1 MRSSTRRFWT
11 GIAFLS
17 PNILGVITFTIFPVV
32 FSLTMAFT
40 NWDLT
45 QHNRFKP
52 DAEVEFVGLDN
63 FRDMATE
70 DDAVS
75 TDSRFFRFL
84 GNTLFLMMGI
94 PVSVAGSLAAAML
107 LSRDLRA
114 GGGRRYAYLLAS
126 LGLIASCAIL
136 AALGL
141 GVSAMTLLVVGVA
154 AGILVG
160 GAALGQTFYRTLF
173 YTPHF
178 VAGVATFIL
187 WKKLYSKET
196 GPVNQA
202 LEPVLGGVSSAVQ
215 AAPHG
220 SMDAL
225 QGASFVLAALLLA
238 WGLGRLRVMWIDGEL
253 GAAAAVLPAA
263 LLALPVIVAATWSPT
278 ADRAI
283 WCFACLGAAAAY
295 QVVRLHRSGER
306 FPAPTTAGFGTAL
319 VVASLAMVGQLILLG
334 LGATARA
341 LPGMSA
347 DGLEAPGWLNNYHFA
362 KPALMVMA
370 FWAAI
375 GSNNMLL
382 YIAALTNVP
391 GELYEAADID
401 GARPFD
407 RFWHVTWPQLAPTTF
422 FIVVMATIH
431 GLQGGFE
438 MARVMTEGGP
448 AGATTTLSY
457 FVYQEG
463 FETGRLGFASAV
475 AWALFVLVFAVTL
488 FNWKFGGGYAEN

>member
-1 MRSSTRRFWT
+1 MLT
-11 GIAFLS
+11 GLAFLA
-17 PNILGVITFTIFPVV
+17 PNIVGVLTFTVFPVV

-52 DAEVEFVGLDN
+52 DASIEFVGTDN
-63 FRDMATE
+63 FEEMATAGE
-70 DDAVS
+70 S
-75 TDSRFFRFL
+75 FSLDSKFFRFL

-94 PVSVAGSLAAAML
+94 PVSVAGSLFAAML

-114 GGGRRYAYLLAS
+114 GGGRRYLWLLAGAGLVAGCAVMAV
-126 LGLIASCAIL
+126 LGMGG
-136 AALGL
+136 AAM
-141 GVSAMTLLVVGVA
+141 VLLLTGVA
-154 AGILVG
+154 GGILVG
-160 GAALGQTFYRTLF
+160 GVTLGQTFYRTLF

-196 GPVNQA
+196 GPINQA
-202 LEPVLGGVSSAVQ
+202 LDPALGALASAVNT
-215 AAPHG
+215 APAPVVG
-220 SMDAL
+220 AL
-225 QGASFVLAALLLA
+225 PWLA
-238 WGLGRLRVMWIDGEL
+238 GLGMLWLLSFALGRMKRMWLDGDLGL
-253 GAAAAVLPAA
+253 GAAAMPLALLSVPWAVLWQAG
-263 LLALPVIVAATWSPT
+263 LP
-278 ADRAI
+278 
-283 WCFACLGAAAAY
+283 GAAGWLLPIGAGGVALVHGLRAARA
-295 QVVRLHRSGER
+295 QDR
-306 FPAPTTAGFGTAL
+306 FPGRSADGFGSAFMLAT
-319 VVASLAMVGQLILLG
+319 LAMTGQLICLG
-334 LGATARA
+334 LVIA
-341 LPGMSA
+341 LGRLPAMAA
-347 DGLEAPGWLNNYHFA
+347 DGLEPPGWLNNYSYA

-370 FWAAI
+370 FWAAM

-391 GELYEAADID
+391 PALYEAADID

-475 AWALFVLVFAVTL
+475 AWALFLLVFVVTL
-488 FNWKFGGGYAEN
+488 FNWKFGGGYADD